1 MMQARLRETQAAILA
16 YTGGRMAVSAVPG
29 SGKTFIL
36 SRLAAQLIA
45 DGRIDVTAGQQ
56 VLVVTYLNASVD
68 TFRARIAGWLRE
80 LGLPP
85 SQGYD
90 VRTLHSLAREILLAA
105 PSLAGVVDP
114 FPILD
119 EAQAGL
125 AAARAVDGW
134 IRDHPREWEA
144 FLPSDAAE
152 SPRLRARWRSMTEE
166 IVKDFIRLAKNGRT
180 PPGAILSRL
189 REVAVE
195 WAETEWDP
203 QAPGPGPFFPL
214 LVMLASIY
222 RRYQNAVT
230 DQGAMDFD
238 DLVWGAVDLVTGNP
252 DLVTQF
258 RGRWPFVLEDEAQ
271 DSVPLQETLL
281 ETLTGLDGN
290 WVRVGDPNQ
299 AIMSTFTA
307 ADPRFFRAFL
317 ERADVMARPLTESG
331 RSSRKIIGLA
341 NRLVTWVCREH
352 PVPEV
357 RRLAFHLQMIQ
368 PTPPGDGQPNPP
380 DEESEIEIHVYR
392 HREEEELPA
401 VAKAAAAQAL
411 RHPDQTVAVLV
422 PTNES
427 GYRLAAHLDDLKVP
441 YDELLR
447 GGGRT
452 REIAASLHG
461 ILGILAQPLEPRR
474 LEAAFAALLELRP
487 LAPEPLPAESRDHLL
502 RVVRSTYRP
511 EELLYP
517 ADGREID
524 DALPTGVASEE
535 DLAII
540 ERFAAEVRR
549 WIDALALAPDALVIV
564 IADELFRDANDLADA
579 YRISEFFRGLLD
591 ANPYWRLP
599 DLVAQLDEVAQGRVQ
614 LYGTTPGSEG
624 YEPQPGRISLTT
636 QHRAKGMEWDTVF
649 LVGIDSFW
657 VPGHLD
663 APFMGVNEALGGDP
677 AAEAAAQFLL
687 LMEGDAGVLP
697 GLDATETAHVE
708 VIAERLRLLYVGIT
722 RARRNLIIS
731 RSRAVTAY
739 RQEQDRGPAT
749 AMRILYEYI
758 HERD

>member
-1 MMQARLRETQAAILA
+1 MEARLRETQAAILT
-16 YTGGRMAVSAVPG
+16 YTGGRMAISAVPG

-45 DGRIDVTAGQQ
+45 DGRIDVTSGQQ

-68 TFRARIAGWLRE
+68 TFRARIAAWLD
-80 LGLPP
+80 GLSLPAG
-85 SQGYD
+85 QGYD

-119 EAQAGL
+119 QMQAELTVG
-125 AAARAVDGW
+125 RAVDGW
-134 IRDHPREWEA
+134 IRDHLREWEA
-144 FLPSDAAE
+144 FLPADAAE
-152 SPRLRARWRSMTEE
+152 SPRLRARWRSMTEA
-166 IVKDFIRLAKNGRT
+166 IVQDFIRLAKNGRT
-180 PPGAILSRL
+180 GPDAILERL
-189 REVAVE
+189 HEVAAAR
-195 WAETEWDP
+195 AETEWDP
-203 QAPGPGPFFPL
+203 GSAGPGPFYSL
-214 LVMLASIY
+214 LMMLASIY
-222 RRYQNAVT
+222 RRYQNAIME
-230 DQGAMDFD
+230 QGAMDFD
-238 DLVWGAVDLVTGNP
+238 DLVWGAVDLVSRNP
-252 DLVTQF
+252 DLVAQL
-258 RGRWPFVLEDEAQ
+258 RARWPFVLEDEAQ
-271 DSVPLQETLL
+271 DSVPLQEALL
-281 ETLTGLDGN
+281 ETLTGVGGN

-299 AIMSTFTA
+299 AVMSTFTA

-317 ERADVMARPLTESG
+317 ERDDVTTRPLAESG

-341 NRLVTWVCREH
+341 NRLVTWACREH

-357 RRLAFHLQMIQ
+357 RRLAFRLQTIQ

-380 DEESEIEIHVYR
+380 DDESKIEIHVYR

-401 VAKAAAAQAL
+401 VARAAAGHAE
-411 RHPDQTVAVLV
+411 RYPDQTIAVLV

-427 GYRLAAHLDDLKVP
+427 GYRLAAHLDDLSAP

-452 REIAASLHG
+452 REIAATLHG

-474 LEAAFAALLELRP
+474 LEAAFAALVELRP
-487 LAPEPLPAESRDHLL
+487 LAPEPLSPKRRDHLL
-502 RVVRSTYRP
+502 RVLRSVYRP

-517 ADGREID
+517 AAGREME
-524 DALPTGVASEE
+524 DALPAGVVSEE
-535 DLAII
+535 DHAII
-540 ERFAAEVRR
+540 ESFAAEVRR
-549 WIDALALAPDALVIV
+549 WIEALALAPDALVLV
-564 IADELFRDANDLADA
+564 IADDLFRDANDLADA
-579 YRISEFFRGLLD
+579 YRISELFRRLLD

-614 LYGTTPGSEG
+614 LYGTGPGSEG
-624 YEPQPGRISLTT
+624 YEPKPGRISLTT

-649 LVGIDSFW
+649 LVGIDNFW

-663 APFMGVNEALGGDP
+663 APFMGVNDALGGDP
-677 AAEAAAQFLL
+677 AAEAAAQLLL
-687 LMEGDAGVLP
+687 LMEGDAGLLP
-697 GLDATETAHVE
+697 GLDATQTAHVE

-722 RARRNLIIS
+722 RTRRNLFIS

-749 AMRILYEYI
+749 AMRILYEYLR
-758 HERD
+758 ESD

>member
-1 MMQARLRETQAAILA
+1 MEARLRETQAAILA

-45 DGRIDVTAGQQ
+45 DGRVDVPAGQQ

-68 TFRARIAGWLRE
+68 TFRVRIAAWLEE

-85 SQGYD
+85 GQGYD

-105 PSLAGVVDP
+105 PSLAGIVDP
-114 FPILD
+114 FPVFD
-119 EAQAGL
+119 QARTGL
-125 AAARAVDGW
+125 TVARAVDGW

-144 FLPSDAAE
+144 FLPADAAE
-152 SPRLRARWRSMTEE
+152 SVRLRARWRSMTEE
-166 IVKDFIRLAKNGRT
+166 MAKDFIRLAKNGRI
-180 PPGAILSRL
+180 PPGAILDRL
-189 REVAVE
+189 RAAAKE
-195 WAETEWDP
+195 WAEAHWDP
-203 QAPGPGPFFPL
+203 QAPGPGPFYPL
-214 LVMLASIY
+214 LIMLASIY
-222 RRYQNAVT
+222 RRYQNAVM

-238 DLVWGAVDLVTGNP
+238 DLVWGAVDLVSRNP
-252 DLVTQF
+252 DLLAQL
-258 RGRWPFVLEDEAQ
+258 RRRWPFALEDEAQ
-271 DSVPLQETLL
+271 DSVPLQEALL
-281 ETLTGLDGN
+281 ENLTGPDGN

-317 ERADVMARPLTESG
+317 ERDDVITRPLTESG

-341 NRLVTWVCREH
+341 NRLVTWACLEH

-357 RRLAFHLQMIQ
+357 RRLAFHLQTIR
-368 PTPPGDGQPNPP
+368 PTPSGDAQPNPP
-380 DEESEIEIHVYR
+380 DEESQVEIHVYR
-392 HREEEELPA
+392 HREEEELPVVARTA
-401 VAKAAAAQAL
+401 VDHTGQY
-411 RHPDQTVAVLV
+411 PDQTIAVLV

-427 GYRLAAHLDDLKVP
+427 GYRMAARLDALNAP

-452 REIAASLHG
+452 REIAATLHG
-461 ILGILAQPLEPRR
+461 ILGVLAHPLEPRR
-474 LEAAFAALLELRP
+474 LEDAFAALVESRP
-487 LAPEPLPAESRDHLL
+487 LAAGTLAPNHRDHLL
-502 RVVRSTYRP
+502 RVLRSVYHP

-517 ADGREID
+517 AEGREMD
-524 DALPTGVASEE
+524 DALPAGVVSEE
-535 DLAII
+535 DRAII
-540 ERFAAEVRR
+540 AGFSAEVRR
-549 WIDALALAPDALVIV
+549 WIGALTLAPDALVVV

-579 YRISEFFRGLLD
+579 YRISEFFRALLD

-614 LYGTTPGSEG
+614 LYGTGPGSEG
-624 YEPQPGRISLTT
+624 YEPKPGRISLTT

-663 APFMGVNEALGGDP
+663 ASFMGVNEALGGDP

-687 LMEGDAGVLP
+687 LMEGDAGLLP

-722 RARRNLIIS
+722 RARRNLYIS

-739 RQEQDRGPAT
+739 RQEKDRGPAT
-749 AMRILYEYI
+749 AMRILYEYL
-758 HERD
+758 HQRD